1 MNSSLV
7 SPFAAFTETYINERC
22 GEVNLEVERHADR
35 YPVYAEYCAAYLKC
49 REHLTHEHP
58 DIRMELDELVS
69 QLHLAHAVVSRE
81 IYKQSLR
88 DCSALFRFLFA
99 VPNIEE
105 ENA

>member
-7 SPFAAFTETYINERC
+7 SPFAAFTEIYINERC
-22 GEVNLEVERHADR
+22 GEVNLEVERHAAR

-49 REHLTHEHP
+49 RDRLNYEHP

-69 QLHLAHAVVSRE
+69 QLHLAHAAVSRE

-99 VPNIEE
+99 IPNIEE